1 MTNRGK
7 SLSAAER
14 RALSVQTVLQLAA
27 SRNPSDITTEAIAAK
42 MGLTQA
48 ALFRHFPTKN
58 ELWQEVLLWI
68 TSELF
73 AAVQRAASVATSPLD
88 ALERIYQTH
97 AAFVARHPGVP
108 RVLFAELQN
117 PEGSEARRIVRDM
130 LARYAS
136 LLKDIITEGAKQGE
150 IDSAVD
156 AGAAAT
162 MFIGTLQGQVI
173 QAMIT
178 GESPMLPEHVCR
190 QFKLLRRA
198 LACNQ

>member
-7 SLSAAER
+7 SLPAAER

-58 ELWQEVLLWI
+58 ELWQEVLLWT

-117 PEGSEARRIVRDM
+117 PEESEARRIVRDM
-130 LARYAS
+130 LTRYAS

-173 QAMIT
+173 QAMII
-178 GESPMLPEHVCR
+178 GESPMLPEHACR